1 MNTAEAELDW
11 VVFEADADSY
21 SNSEIFAQLNEYG
34 LPPEII
40 AKLHSL
46 VDVKKE
52 INNKEASVGKI
63 ILIRMIEFIREN
75 TNLATCVAIGAVLS
89 AIVSSV
95 PVLGQILSPITT
107 PIIMIVMALYGR
119 RLDRKENGE
128 NTLEF
133 KNFNELFKDA
143 VTIAS
148 MFMKAVTNTFS
159 LLIKA

>member
-1 MNTAEAELDW
+1 
-11 VVFEADADSY
+11 
-21 SNSEIFAQLNEYG
+21 
-34 LPPEII
+34 
-40 AKLHSL
+40 
-46 VDVKKE
+46 
-52 INNKEASVGKI
+52 
-63 ILIRMIEFIREN
+63 MIEFIREN